1 MVWGSSTPFSEAD
14 ANPKLLLPTRRWTSE
29 LARSAT
35 TPMKKYDLNA
45 TTILFLGL
53 LMLFFGLFLFYPVG
67 LLIKGA
73 FVETVITV
81 SPSQLAEAAEGLA
94 RRSDDTRA
102 VAGSREGEQLRE
114 LSTKARSLAS
124 GASNLAGKPA
134 ELATQIDSLSFLVD
148 ELPRKHPAIGEQ
160 LDQLQKSVSSR
171 PTLKFFDLLL
181 SSPLQRESLRNS
193 FLIALLTTALTTL
206 ISLPV
211 AWVMT
216 RFSFRGKAVLG
227 GLLLVPMIMPPFVG
241 AIGLRQL
248 LSRYGSLNLGL
259 MDLGIIP
266 PERPI
271 DWLGG
276 GGFCGIVLLQVLNL
290 YPILF
295 LNVSAAMANIDPAL
309 REAAQ
314 NLGASGWR
322 LFRTVILPLIL
333 PGYFAGAIIV
343 FIWAFTDLGTPLI
356 FGFSRVVPV
365 QIFDAVN
372 EVNTNPMGYTLV
384 VFVLALTVVLFV
396 ISKQLLARKRYEM
409 IARGH
414 TLGAEGPATAG
425 QTALFW
431 TALGGLILVALLPHL
446 MVVVQSFSERWF
458 FSVLPDE
465 WTGATYGEIF
475 RDQLTGSSIRNSLLF
490 SGCSALLDLV
500 LGVIIAWL
508 LTRRRIPWAGLLDAL
523 AMLPLALPGIVL
535 AFGYVAGFDNF
546 KTPWLNEYFNPR
558 NNPTLLLIISY
569 SVRRL
574 PYIVRSAYAGF
585 QQTSVTL
592 EEASAN
598 LGASPFR
605 TLRRITLPLVMAN
618 LVAGT
623 ILTFSFAMLEV
634 SDGLILAMKEQYFP
648 ITKMI
653 YQLMGRI
660 DPNAP
665 SVACAL
671 GVIGMI
677 ILTASLVVAGKLLG
691 RKMGQLFRA

>member
-1 MVWGSSTPFSEAD
+1 
-14 ANPKLLLPTRRWTSE
+14 
-29 LARSAT
+29 
-35 TPMKKYDLNA
+35 MKRYDLNF
-45 TTILFLGL
+45 TTVAFLGL
-53 LMLFFGLFLFYPVG
+53 LFAFFGLFLFYPVG
-67 LLIKGA
+67 LLLKGA
-73 FVETVITV
+73 FV
-81 SPSQLAEAAEGLA
+81 AEG
-94 RRSDDTRA
+94 R
-102 VAGSREGEQLRE
+102 
-114 LSTKARSLAS
+114 
-124 GASNLAGKPA
+124 
-134 ELATQIDSLSFLVD
+134 F
-148 ELPRKHPAIGEQ
+148 
-160 LDQLQKSVSSR
+160 SVR
-171 PTLKFFDLLL
+171 FFELLL
-181 SSPLQRESLRNS
+181 SSPLQRESLLNS
-193 FLIALLTTALTTL
+193 FLIALFTTLLTTL
-206 ISLPV
+206 LTLPL
-211 AWVMT
+211 AWAMT
-216 RFSFRGKAVLG
+216 RFNFRGKALLGSLVL
-227 GLLLVPMIMPPFVG
+227 LPMIMPPFVG

-259 MDLGIIP
+259 MEWGILP
-266 PERPI
+266 PDAPI
-271 DWLGG
+271 DWLGA
-276 GGFCGIVLLQVLNL
+276 GGFWGIVMLQVLNL

-314 NLGASGWR
+314 NLGANGWR
-322 LFRTVILPLIL
+322 LFRTIILPLIL

-365 QIFDAVN
+365 QIFDAVS

-384 VFVLALTVVLFV
+384 VFVLLLTVVLFV
-396 ISKQLLARKRYEM
+396 ISKALLARKRYEM

-414 TLGAEGPATAG
+414 TLGAEAQATSR
-425 QTALFW
+425 QTVVIWIAV
-431 TALGGLILVALLPHL
+431 GSLIAVALLPHL
-446 MVVVQSFSERWF
+446 MVVIQSFSERWF
-458 FSVLPDE
+458 FTVLPGE
-465 WTGATYGEIF
+465 WTGATYAEIF
-475 RDQLTGSSIRNSLLF
+475 RDNLTGSSIRNSLLF

-500 LGVIIAWL
+500 LGVMIAWL
-508 LTRRRIPWAGLLDAL
+508 LTRRRIPLAGLLDAL

-535 AFGYVAGFDNF
+535 AFGYVAAFDNF

-605 TLRRITLPLVMAN
+605 TLRKITLPLVMAN
-618 LVAGT
+618 LIAGT

-634 SDGLILAMKEQYFP
+634 SDGLILAMKEQYYP

-653 YQLMGRI
+653 YQLMGRL

-671 GVIGMI
+671 GVVGMI
-677 ILTASLVVAGKLLG
+677 LLTGSLLIAAKLLG

>member
-1 MVWGSSTPFSEAD
+1 V
-14 ANPKLLLPTRRWTSE
+14 
-29 LARSAT
+29 ARNSV
-35 TPMKKYDLNA
+35 KRYDLNP
-45 TTILFLGL
+45 TTCAFLGL
-53 LMLFFGLFLFYPVG
+53 LAVFFGLFLFYPVG
-67 LLIKGA
+67 LLLKGA
-73 FVETVITV
+73 FI
-81 SPSQLAEAAEGLA
+81 
-94 RRSDDTRA
+94 SDGRFTL
-102 VAGSREGEQLRE
+102 QYFE
-114 LSTKARSLAS
+114 L
-124 GASNLAGKPA
+124 
-134 ELATQIDSLSFLVD
+134 LV
-148 ELPRKHPAIGEQ
+148 
-160 LDQLQKSVSSR
+160 
-171 PTLKFFDLLL
+171 

-193 FLIALLTTALTTL
+193 FAIALLTTALTTVL
-206 ISLPV
+206 TLPL
-211 AWVMT
+211 AQVMT
-216 RFSFRGKAVLG
+216 RLSFRGKALAG

-248 LSRYGSLNLGL
+248 LSRFGSLNLAL
-259 MDLGIIP
+259 AKLGVIDADKP
-266 PERPI
+266 V

-276 GGFCGIVLLQVLNL
+276 GGFWGIVALQVLNL

-295 LNVSAAMANIDPAL
+295 LNLSAAMANIDPAL

-314 NLGASGWR
+314 NLGATGWR
-322 LFRTVILPLIL
+322 LFRTVTLPLIL

-365 QIFDAVN
+365 QIFDASR

-384 VFVLALTVVLFV
+384 VFVLVLTVALFV
-396 ISKQLLARKRYEM
+396 ISKRLLAGRRYEM

-414 TLGAEGPATAG
+414 VLGAETTASRG
-425 QTALFW
+425 QTLLIW
-431 TALGGLILVALLPHL
+431 LGLGGLIAVALLPHL
-446 MVVVQSFSERWF
+446 MVIVQSFSERWF
-458 FSVLPDE
+458 FSVLPTE
-465 WTGATYGEIF
+465 WTTTSYGEIF
-475 RDQLTGSSIRNSLLF
+475 RDKLTGTSIRNSLLF
-490 SGCSALLDLV
+490 SSCSALLDLV

-508 LTRRRIPWAGLLDAL
+508 LTRRRIPLAGLLDAL

-546 KTPWLNEYFNPR
+546 KNPWLNEWFNPR

-598 LGASPFR
+598 LGASPLR
-605 TLRRITLPLVMAN
+605 TLRKITLPLVMAN
-618 LVAGT
+618 LIAGT

-634 SDGLILAMKEQYFP
+634 SDGLILAMKERYFP

-653 YQLMGRI
+653 YELMGRI

-665 SVACAL
+665 AVACAL
-671 GVIGMI
+671 GVVGMA
-677 ILTASLVVAGKLLG
+677 ILTASLFIAGKLLG
-691 RKMGQLFRA
+691 KKMGQLFRA